1 MDMTITH
8 ANENREELRYLDF
21 FEKFD
26 SEISIK
32 AEATV
37 NDSSFELTLSERDW
51 KEEPILIGHHLYIDG
66 TEWGGVVEKIEHDT
80 QSGSLILSGMNWRG
94 MLIRKVIEPPSGSAY
109 LVVSGEANTVL
120 SARIAAFG
128 GLFSADTTDT
138 GVIVSASWRYN
149 QLLSAMETAFEEQGL
164 TVNIKYVAAKQS
176 VLIGARAIAD
186 YSGEIDL
193 SQDYGISMKSTQGR
207 LDGYNHV
214 IALGA
219 GELLERDVL
228 HVYRLDDGT
237 ITTETPGWAGTAK
250 DKVITYDYNN
260 PESLADLQ
268 NGAEKR
274 LLEYVPGNGV
284 ELDPGDA
291 DIDLQ
296 LGDIVGARDRLTGFA
311 ASARIVGK
319 ILRIDSSGTRIETK
333 VG

>member
-21 FEKFD
+21 FEKLD

-32 AEATV
+32 PGATV

-109 LVVSGEANTVL
+109 LVVSGEANSVL
-120 SARIAAFG
+120 AARITCFG

-164 TVNIKYVAAKQS
+164 TVSIKYVAAKQS
-176 VLIGARAIAD
+176 VLISARAIID

-219 GELLERDVL
+219 GELLDRDVL

-237 ITTETPGWAGTAK
+237 ITAETPDWIETAK

-268 NGAEKR
+268 SGAEKR